1 MVKKTRISQGPLLL
15 DGLLG
20 AKMTSML
27 KIKNFSKSSYGVN
40 VKVHIN
46 HQKTFCKVHS
56 VQISSVLKF
65 INVIVLESSSLGHSR
80 QEFLENFEN
89 LQN

>member
-1 MVKKTRISQGPLLL
+1 MPDRVNIVNVSKYIGPLFMIKKTRLSQGPLLL

-46 HQKTFCKVHS
+46 HQKKV
-56 VQISSVLKF
+56 L
-65 INVIVLESSSLGHSR
+65 
-80 QEFLENFEN
+80 
-89 LQN
+89 

>member
-20 AKMTSML
+20 AKMMSML
-27 KIKNFSKSSYGVN
+27 KIKNFSKSSSGVN

-46 HQKTFCKVHS
+46 HQK
-56 VQISSVLKF
+56 KF
-65 INVIVLESSSLGHSR
+65 RFIVSQSL
-80 QEFLENFEN
+80 
-89 LQN
+89 